1 MRGVACMMML
11 LPAMAAAGLQHATIT
26 TPRQQA
32 WVPRMVAGDDDDIGL
47 QRVQAALLQD
57 AADANRLRETLLQT
71 LSLFPQPND
80 ELQNAIS
87 GARSRLN
94 DKKLSNAGEDPRA
107 ADRQSVEFDM
117 LQKIQALRATGKS
130 DDDIMKSVSLMG
142 KGDTP
147 NSAGSAATATPAVPS
162 RGEAEWGS
170 WTHTSD
176 SVNLELYIEEGV
188 QAKSL
193 NVEIAEGWLGVE
205 TGKPGVPPLLVGRL
219 AQPVQVSELMWAVD
233 EASDGQRVLCIE
245 LPKKDGGRI
254 GAAQADC
261 IFDETLHIE
270 GKPCLVPGLSQGT
283 ITLDLPEDLRPE

>member
-1 MRGVACMMML
+1 MML
-11 LPAMAAAGLQHATIT
+11 LPAMAAAGLHHVIT
-26 TPRQQA
+26 LPRVRVT
-32 WVPRMVAGDDDDIGL
+32 WNPRMMATDDEDIGL

-57 AADANRLRETLLQT
+57 ATDPNRLREALLQT
-71 LSLFPQPND
+71 LSLFPQPNED
-80 ELQNAIS
+80 LQKAIDC
-87 GARSRLN
+87 ARSRLK
-94 DKKLSNAGEDPRA
+94 DEKLTEAAKDPRA

-130 DDDIMKSVSLMG
+130 DDDIMKTVSLMG
-142 KGDTP
+142 NGDALET
-147 NSAGSAATATPAVPS
+147 AGTAATAPPTAPS
-162 RGEAEWGS
+162 RGETEWGS

-176 SVNLELYIEEGV
+176 SVNLEIYIEDDV

-193 NVEIAEGWLGVE
+193 NVEVAEGWLGVE
-205 TGKPGVPPLLVGRL
+205 TGEEGVPPLLVGRL

-233 EASDGQRVLCIE
+233 EGSDGKRVLCIE

-283 ITLDLPEDLRPE
+283 ITLDLPQDLRPE